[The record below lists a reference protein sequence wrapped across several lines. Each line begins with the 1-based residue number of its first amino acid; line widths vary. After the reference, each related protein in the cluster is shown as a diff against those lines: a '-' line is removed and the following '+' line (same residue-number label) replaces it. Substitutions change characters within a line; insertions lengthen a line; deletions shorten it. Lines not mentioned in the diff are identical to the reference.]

1 MNNNPK
7 GWEMRKLMMSL
18 GFTVLSSIAYADS
31 VLTITSDSIV
41 NGKIKTELAC
51 NEMGG
56 SRQSPHLKI
65 AGVAPDVKF
74 LAIIV
79 DDPDAVAVAGKTWV
93 HWNVFNVPASTV
105 EVLQGKAPEGEVKN
119 STSNSS
125 YEGMCPP
132 NGVHTYNFAVF
143 GMKEKIDAG
152 GIFGI
157 SPITIERF
165 QSKFKD
171 VILQKAVIQGR
182 F

>member
-1 MNNNPK
+1 
-7 GWEMRKLMMSL
+7 MRKLLL
-18 GFTVLSSIAYADS
+18 GVGFAACSCVVQADAT
-31 VLTITSDSIV
+31 LTITSDSIV
-41 NGKIKTELAC
+41 NGEIKQELAC

-56 SRQSPHLKI
+56 KRQSPHLKI
-65 AGVAPDVKF
+65 SGVAPDVKF
-74 LAIIV
+74 LTIIV

-105 EVLQGKAPEGEVKN
+105 EVQQGKAPEGEVKSSTGN
-119 STSNSS
+119 SG

-171 VILQKAVIQGR
+171 VISQKAVIQGK

>member
-1 MNNNPK
+1 
-7 GWEMRKLMMSL
+7 MRKLLL
-18 GFTVLSSIAYADS
+18 GVGFAACNCVVQADS
-31 VLTITSDSIV
+31 GLTITSDSIV
-41 NGKIKTELAC
+41 NGQIKKELAC

-56 SRQSPHLKI
+56 KRQSPHLKI
-65 AGVAPDVKF
+65 SGVAPDVKF
-74 LAIIV
+74 LTIIV

-105 EVLQGKAPEGEVKN
+105 EIPQGKAPEGEVKSSTAN
-119 STSNSS
+119 SG

-132 NGVHTYNFAVF
+132 FGVHTYNFAVF
-143 GMKEKIDAG
+143 GMKEKIDVG

-171 VILQKAVIQGR
+171 LIIQKAVINGK